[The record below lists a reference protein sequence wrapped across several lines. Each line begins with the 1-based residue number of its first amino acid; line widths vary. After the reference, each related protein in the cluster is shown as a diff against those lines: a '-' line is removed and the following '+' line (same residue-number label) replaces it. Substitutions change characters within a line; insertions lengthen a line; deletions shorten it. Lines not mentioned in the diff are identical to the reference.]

1 MTLPILATGWNLNKQ
16 QYIDFM
22 KGMKSAM
29 SNMNMEFTHVINEGD
44 MVNIRFITTCKHTGN
59 FMGAPA
65 TNKNL
70 NIGGIFIRKVK
81 GNKLF
86 KSGKLLICCDDEPD
100 GIRHAVG
107 LLYLQCSLQAKIII
121 GKIKQATAK
130 KRLPVFNPSF
140 NKTPDRSVYNSMG
153 VRFGKTCQVWREDL
167 VICFCAALSRVV
179 YH

>member
-1 MTLPILATGWNLNKQ
+1 MEQNKEIALSVSKSILNGEWEKLNGLLADDFTYSGDGMEFNKQ

-81 GNKLF
+81 GSKVVQEWQTTDLLGTMSQMGFGTLLAYSIFNVLF
-86 KSGKLLICCDDEPD
+86 KPKS
-100 GIRHAVG
+100 
-107 LLYLQCSLQAKIII
+107 
-121 GKIKQATAK
+121 
-130 KRLPVFNPSF
+130 
-140 NKTPDRSVYNSMG
+140 
-153 VRFGKTCQVWREDL
+153 
-167 VICFCAALSRVV
+167 
-179 YH
+179 

>member
-1 MTLPILATGWNLNKQ
+1 MEQNKEIALSVSKSILNGEWEKLNGLLAEEFTYSGDGMEFNKQ

-22 KGMKSAM
+22 KGMKNAM

-81 GNKLF
+81 GNKVVQEWQTTDLLGTMSQMGFGTLLAYSIFNVLF
-86 KSGKLLICCDDEPD
+86 KPKS
-100 GIRHAVG
+100 
-107 LLYLQCSLQAKIII
+107 
-121 GKIKQATAK
+121 
-130 KRLPVFNPSF
+130 
-140 NKTPDRSVYNSMG
+140 
-153 VRFGKTCQVWREDL
+153 
-167 VICFCAALSRVV
+167 
-179 YH
+179 

>member
-1 MTLPILATGWNLNKQ
+1 MQMEQNKEIALSVSKSILNGEWEKLNGLLADEFTYSGDGMVFNKQ

-22 KGMKSAM
+22 KGMKNAM

-81 GNKLF
+81 GNKVVQEWQTTDLLGTMSQMGFGTLLAYSIFNVLF
-86 KSGKLLICCDDEPD
+86 KPKSN
-100 GIRHAVG
+100 A
-107 LLYLQCSLQAKIII
+107 
-121 GKIKQATAK
+121 
-130 KRLPVFNPSF
+130 
-140 NKTPDRSVYNSMG
+140 
-153 VRFGKTCQVWREDL
+153 
-167 VICFCAALSRVV
+167 
-179 YH
+179 